1 MPRISSPELNM
12 IIYGV
17 AGTVIA
23 FLLFMLVKE
32 RGRLSI
38 DTYTHA
44 VDAVSTFIGKTGS
57 WAILIL
63 TLAMSYE
70 VMMRYLFRA
79 PTEWAFDMSYILY
92 GVVFMLAGP
101 YALARNAHV
110 RGDFL
115 YRQWPVRRQAGLDL
129 LLYGLFFMPGILALC
144 YAGYTF
150 AAFSWLIKEHSSNSP
165 NGPPL
170 YHFKTLIPVIGG
182 LMMLQAS
189 AEIIRCVQA
198 LKTGEW
204 PQRLHDVEETEK
216 LILEQAEAAQKGA
229 A

>member
-1 MPRISSPELNM
+1 
-12 IIYGV
+12 
-17 AGTVIA
+17 
-23 FLLFMLVKE
+23 MLVKE

-38 DTYTHA
+38 ATYTHA
-44 VDAVSTFIGKTGS
+44 VDAISTFIGKAGS
-57 WAILIL
+57 WSILVL

-70 VMMRYLFRA
+70 VIMRYLFRA
-79 PTEWAFDMSYILY
+79 PTAWAFDMSYILY
-92 GVVFMLAGP
+92 GVLFMLAGP

-129 LLYGLFFMPGILALC
+129 LLYILFFFPGILALC
-144 YAGYTF
+144 YAGYGF
-150 AAFSWLIKEHSSNSP
+150 ASFSWLIKEHSSNSP

-170 YHFKTLIPVIGG
+170 YHFKSLIPIAGG

-189 AEIIRCVQA
+189 AEVIRCIEA
-198 LKTGEW
+198 LKSGEW

-229 A
+229 H